1 MGNDSTK
8 TQGIQTVERTA
19 LILQEIKNSNKP
31 LTLTELSKKVLMS
44 KNNLKKYLVSFVR
57 VGFVIFN
64 EGNKTYDLGPKLIE
78 LGLHA
83 LNKHSVISIIDPFM
97 LKIKNE
103 LKYSSAL
110 AIWSCN
116 GPVISKY
123 QSSGRS
129 LNVEIKLGY
138 HPPLLKSSIGRCF
151 ASFLPKQYTEDIIT
165 KEIDFYKLSRENVE
179 EDLSNIRKNEFASR
193 DETSSELPG
202 SLSIAVP
209 ILNHDGEIVAAICIL
224 GFASEFTISEQ
235 SNEVQRLK
243 KIAKDISGQLA
254 YI

>member
-1 MGNDSTK
+1 MENGQIK

-19 LILQEIKNSNKP
+19 LILQEMKNSNKP
-31 LTLTELSKKVLMS
+31 LTLTELSKKVVMS

-57 VGFVIFN
+57 TDFVTFN
-64 EGNKTYDLGPKLIE
+64 ESNKTYDLGPKLIE

-83 LNKHSVISIIDPFM
+83 LGKHSVISMIDPFM

-110 AIWSCN
+110 AIWSSN

-151 ASFLPKQYTEDIIT
+151 ASFLPKHYTEDIMAN
-165 KEIDFYKLSRENVE
+165 EMDFYKLSKESVE
-179 EDLSNIRKNEFASR
+179 EDLSNIRSKGFASR
-193 DETSSELPG
+193 DETSGELPG

-209 ILNHDGEIVAAICIL
+209 IFNYDGEIVAAICIL
-224 GFASEFTISEQ
+224 GFASEFTINEQ
-235 SNEVQRLK
+235 SNEVQKLR
-243 KIAKDISGQLA
+243 KIAKEVSDQLA